1 MLDIHGDYQNYVIEV
16 GNQICIMPDGT
27 TGNKES
33 ELHLK
38 TFSDS
43 DVRFLYAKSL
53 RIVSII
59 DRKLSDTE
67 SDLDRISL
75 LSTQIGELAKMIS
88 ISTSVG
94 LHGLK
99 SKN

>member
-1 MLDIHGDYQNYVIEV
+1 MLDISRDYQDYVIEI

-43 DVRFLYAKSL
+43 EVRNLYAKSL

-67 SDLDRISL
+67 SDIDRISL

-99 SKN
+99 T